1 MPEVFRVAGPS
12 VQIATLSNNAS
23 GGFIGGLGDNAK
35 GVIVTQ
41 VSPNERSVAYSM
53 VKEAQDMA

>member
-1 MPEVFRVAGPS
+1 M
-12 VQIATLSNNAS
+12 QIATLSNNAS